1 MPVDPDSTA
10 YDDLLGAYIRTQ
22 RQLADLS
29 QRQLAAMTNVSN
41 AYLSQ
46 IERGLHQPS
55 VKVLR
60 SIAEALNLSG
70 ETLLARAGLATP
82 ESERPQDAT
91 STETA
96 ILADPKLSD
105 QEKQILVSIY
115 RQFCNKA
122 NEASSTAETP
132 IVNREG

>member
-1 MPVDPDSTA
+1 VSADPDSTP

-22 RQLADLS
+22 RQLAALS
-29 QRQLAAMTNVSN
+29 QRQLATMTNVSN

-60 SIAEALNLSG
+60 SIADALNLSG
-70 ETLLARAGLATP
+70 EMLLARAGGASPDQAQPEVAT
-82 ESERPQDAT
+82 D
-91 STETA
+91 TEAA
-96 ILADPKLSD
+96 ILADVKLSD

-115 RQFCNKA
+115 REFCNK
-122 NEASSTAETP
+122 NS
-132 IVNREG
+132 

>member
-1 MPVDPDSTA
+1 MGKVLDESGEDVSADSHSTA
-10 YDDLLGAYIRTQ
+10 YDDMLGAYIRSQ

-60 SIAEALNLSG
+60 SIADALNLSG
-70 ETLLARAGLATP
+70 EALLARAGVATP
-82 ESERPQDAT
+82 EQEKTQDAT
-91 STETA
+91 ATETA
-96 ILADPKLSD
+96 ILADPKLTEE
-105 QEKQILVSIY
+105 EKQILVSIY
-115 RQFCNKA
+115 RQFCSKNQ
-122 NEASSTAETP
+122 
-132 IVNREG
+132 

>member
-1 MPVDPDSTA
+1 MSVNPDSTA

-29 QRQLAAMTNVSN
+29 QRQLATMTNVSN

-70 ETLLARAGLATP
+70 EALFARAGLANP
-82 ESERPQDAT
+82 EQEQAQD
-91 STETA
+91 STTESA
-96 ILADPKLSD
+96 ILADPKLTEE
-105 QEKQILVSIY
+105 EKQILVSIY
-115 RQFCNKA
+115 RKFCSKN
-122 NEASSTAETP
+122 P
-132 IVNREG
+132 

>member
-1 MPVDPDSTA
+1 MPNDPDSA
-10 YDDLLGAYIRTQ
+10 PYDDLLGAYIRSQ

-70 ETLLARAGLATP
+70 EALMARAGLVSPAQ
-82 ESERPQDAT
+82 ERDPDA
-91 STETA
+91 SGTEAA
-96 ILADPKLSD
+96 ILADSKLTE
-105 QEKQILVSIY
+105 QEKQILISIY
-115 RQFCNKA
+115 RQFCDKNQ
-122 NEASSTAETP
+122 
-132 IVNREG
+132 

>member
-1 MPVDPDSTA
+1 MPNDPDSA
-10 YDDLLGAYIRTQ
+10 PYDDLLGAYIRNQ

-70 ETLLARAGLATP
+70 EALMARAGLVSP
-82 ESERPQDAT
+82 GQEQDHDA
-91 STETA
+91 SGTEAA
-96 ILADPKLSD
+96 ILADSKLSE

-115 RQFCNKA
+115 RQFCEK
-122 NEASSTAETP
+122 NE
-132 IVNREG
+132 

>member
-1 MPVDPDSTA
+1 M
-10 YDDLLGAYIRTQ
+10 LGAYIRTQ

-60 SIAEALNLSG
+60 SIADALNLSN
-70 ETLLARAGLATP
+70 EALLARAGLASP
-82 ESERPQDAT
+82 EQEGPQDAT
-91 STETA
+91 ATETA
-96 ILADPKLSD
+96 ILADSKLTE

-115 RQFCNKA
+115 RQFCN
-122 NEASSTAETP
+122 NDH
-132 IVNREG
+132 

>member
-1 MPVDPDSTA
+1 MSADPDSAA

-22 RQLADLS
+22 RQLAALS

-60 SIAEALNLSG
+60 SIADALNLSG
-70 ETLLARAGLATP
+70 EALLARAGMATP
-82 ESERPQDAT
+82 EQEQAQDAT
-91 STETA
+91 CHRNRNSCRCQAHRTRKNRSCSASTDSSATRTN
-96 ILADPKLSD
+96 DD
-105 QEKQILVSIY
+105 QKY
-115 RQFCNKA
+115 RQ
-122 NEASSTAETP
+122 TLIP
-132 IVNREG
+132 NRR

>member
-1 MPVDPDSTA
+1 MPADPKSTA
-10 YDDLLGAYIRTQ
+10 YDDMLGAYIRTQ

-70 ETLLARAGLATP
+70 DALMARAGLVSHGQ
-82 ESERPQDAT
+82 EQDHDA
-91 STETA
+91 SGTEAA
-96 ILADPKLSD
+96 ILADSKLTEP
-105 QEKQILVSIY
+105 EKQILISIY
-115 RQFCNKA
+115 RQFCDKNQ
-122 NEASSTAETP
+122 
-132 IVNREG
+132 